1 MNKPDQLVIVHGF
14 LSTPRHHWF
23 HWLKSQI
30 EKQSIRV
37 ILPRMPSP
45 RAPNPEQWLSHLK
58 ACVPLPSRNTWF
70 IAHSLGCITL
80 LQYLASVDVAVGG
93 IVLVAGFT
101 DPVPGLP
108 ELNQFTQTGIDFRQV
123 KARAGHR
130 IILQSLNDDV
140 VPNYLTE
147 TLSSSLSAELYSF
160 PAAGHFRA
168 LDGFN
173 QFPALMAVLKDYF

>member
-58 ACVPLPSRNTWF
+58 ASVPLPSRNTWF